1 MMMRKLRTFRDDLLR
16 GISKPKYAI
25 AYLTVALDVYDTDQD
40 TEALITAVR
49 DIVESN
55 REKNDEKE

>member
-16 GISKPKYAI
+16 GISKPEYAI
-25 AYLTVALDVYDTDQD
+25 EYLTIALDVYDTDQD
-40 TEALITAVR
+40 MEALITAIR